1 MKGIRFLVAVL
12 FISVIIGFGGLGIA
26 ADTGTITGKIA
37 AKKAKFQKDCVVYI
51 EKMEGNFPSPTEHA
65 VMDQSEL
72 IFIPHVLPILV
83 GATVDYLNSDP
94 IAHNVFSPD
103 DVADKMNLGTWETGG
118 IRSYT
123 FTKLGSAV
131 MLCNVHPEMEA
142 FIVILQNPYFFK
154 TEKDGTFTIS
164 NVPPGEYV
172 LKVWNKRYEGEDAKV
187 VVKAGETVNVDMNLT
202 KKK

>member
-1 MKGIRFLVAVL
+1 MKVMKILVGL
-12 FISVIIGFGGLGIA
+12 LIISVIVGLEGHCTA
-26 ADTGTITGKIA
+26 GDTGTITGKVN
-37 AKKAKFQKDCVVYI
+37 AKKAKYRRDCIVYI
-51 EKMEGNFPSPTEHA
+51 EKMEGNFPPPTEHA

-72 IFIPHVLPILV
+72 IFIPHVLPILL

-94 IAHNVFSPD
+94 IAHNVFTPD
-103 DVADKMNLGTWETGG
+103 EVANKMNLGTWKTGDV
-118 IRSYT
+118 RSYT

-142 FIVILQNPYFFK
+142 FVVILQNSYFFK
-154 TEKDGTFTIS
+154 TEGDGEFTIS

-172 LKVWNKRYEGEDAKV
+172 LKVWNKRLKGVDAKA
-187 VVKAGETVNVDMNLT
+187 VVKAGETVNVDMRLT